1 MKRKIILLTVFYLL
15 LIGIWQGIAALRIWP
30 PYLFPSPAGVFDSL
44 FAGFQ
49 DNSFTIGI
57 LASMKRV
64 LIGYFISVAG
74 GLLIGLAIGR
84 IKVLDETVGTIVL
97 GFQALPSICWLPI
110 ALLWFGLS
118 ESAIILVVVL
128 GSLFAV
134 TIGVDTGVKNVP
146 PIYLRAARTMGAHGF
161 DLYTKVIIPAALPS
175 IISGL
180 KQGWSFAWRA
190 LMAGELLYVSIGLGH
205 LLTMGRELNDI
216 SQIIAVMI
224 IIIVIGITV
233 DRLVFTKLENRV
245 RERWGLLNA

>member
-1 MKRKIILLTVFYLL
+1 MKRKIILLAVFYLL
-15 LIGIWQGIAALRIWP
+15 LIGIWEGVAALGIWP
-30 PYLFPSPAGVFDSL
+30 PYLFPSPAGVFDS
-44 FAGFQ
+44 FVAGFQ
-49 DNSFTIGI
+49 DNSFTVGI

-84 IKVLDETVGTIVL
+84 VKVLDETVGTIVL

-134 TIGVDTGVKNVP
+134 TIGVDSGVKNVP
-146 PIYLRAARTMGAHGF
+146 PIYLRAARTMGAHGL
-161 DLYTKVIIPAALPS
+161 DLYTKVIIPAAMPS

-224 IIIVIGITV
+224 IIIVIGIAV

>member
-1 MKRKIILLTVFYLL
+1 MKRKIIQLTVFYLL
-15 LIGIWQGIAALRIWP
+15 LIAVWEGVAALHLWP
-30 PYLFPSPAGVFDSL
+30 SYLFPSPLSVVRSL
-44 FAGFQ
+44 IAGFQ

-57 LASMKRV
+57 LESMKRV
-64 LIGYFISVAG
+64 LIGYGLSIVG
-74 GLLIGLAIGR
+74 GVLIGLAIGR
-84 IKVLDETVGTIVL
+84 VKVLDETVGTIVL

-118 ESAIILVVVL
+118 ESAIVLVVVL
-128 GSLFAV
+128 GSLFAI
-134 TIGVDTGVKNVP
+134 TIGVDSGVKNVP
-146 PIYLRAARTMGAHGF
+146 PIYLRAARTMGAGGF
-161 DLYTKVIIPAALPS
+161 DLYTKVIIPAAMPS

-233 DRLVFTKLENRV
+233 DRFVFTKLENRV

>member
-15 LIGIWQGIAALRIWP
+15 LIGIWQGVAALRIWP

-44 FAGFQ
+44 VLGFQ

-84 IKVLDETVGTIVL
+84 VKVLDETVGTVVL

-161 DLYTKVIIPAALPS
+161 DLYTKVIIPAAMPS

>member
-1 MKRKIILLTVFYLL
+1 MKGKIIKLAVFYVL
-15 LIGIWQGIAALRIWP
+15 LIGIWQGVAELRIWP
-30 PYLFPSPAGVFDSL
+30 PYLFPSPLGVAQSL
-44 FAGFQ
+44 IAGFE

-57 LASMKRV
+57 LVSMKRV
-64 LIGYFISVAG
+64 LIGFGLSIVG
-74 GLLIGLAIGR
+74 GVLIGLAIGR
-84 IKVLDETVGTIVL
+84 VKLLDETIGTIVL

-118 ESAIILVVVL
+118 ENAIVMVVVL
-128 GSLFAV
+128 GSLFAI
-134 TIGVDTGVKNVP
+134 TIGVDSGVKNVP
-146 PIYLRAARTMGAHGF
+146 PIYLRAARTMGAGGF
-161 DLYTKVIIPAALPS
+161 DLYTRVIIPAAMPS

-216 SQIIAVMI
+216 SQVMAVMI

-233 DRLVFTKLENRV
+233 DRFVFTKLENRV

>member
-15 LIGIWQGIAALRIWP
+15 LIGIWQGVAALRIWP

-44 FAGFQ
+44 VLGFQ

-74 GLLIGLAIGR
+74 GLVIGLAIGR
-84 IKVLDETVGTIVL
+84 VKVLDETVGTVVL

-161 DLYTKVIIPAALPS
+161 DLYTKVIIPAAMPS

-245 RERWGLLNA
+245 RERWGLLSA

>member
-15 LIGIWQGIAALRIWP
+15 IIAIWEGVAALKLWP
-30 PYLFPSPAGVFDSL
+30 SYLFPSPLGVLSSL
-44 FAGFQ
+44 VAGFQ

-57 LASMKRV
+57 LVSMKRV
-64 LIGYFISVAG
+64 LIGYGLSVAG

-84 IKVLDETVGTIVL
+84 VKVLDETVGTIVL

-118 ESAIILVVVL
+118 ESAIVLVVVL
-128 GSLFAV
+128 GSLFTV
-134 TIGVDTGVKNVP
+134 TIGVDSGVKNVP
-146 PIYLRAARTMGAHGF
+146 PIYLRAARTMGAGGF
-161 DLYTKVIIPAALPS
+161 DLYTKVIIPAAMPS

-233 DRLVFTKLENRV
+233 DRFVFTKLENRV

>member
-1 MKRKIILLTVFYLL
+1 MKRKIILLTAFYLL

-30 PYLFPSPAGVFDSL
+30 PYLFPSPSGVFDSL
-44 FAGFQ
+44 VLGFQ

-161 DLYTKVIIPAALPS
+161 DLYTKVIIPAAMPS

>member
-15 LIGIWQGIAALRIWP
+15 LIGIWQGVAALKIWP
-30 PYLFPSPAGVFDSL
+30 PYLFPSPVGVFDS
-44 FAGFQ
+44 FIAGFQ
-49 DNSFTIGI
+49 DNSFTVGI

-64 LIGYFISVAG
+64 LIGYFLSVAG
-74 GLLIGLAIGR
+74 GILIGLAIGR
-84 IKVLDETVGTIVL
+84 VKVLDETVGTIVL

-134 TIGVDTGVKNVP
+134 TIGVDSGVKNVP
-146 PIYLRAARTMGAHGF
+146 PIYLRAARTMGAHGL
-161 DLYTKVIIPAALPS
+161 DLYTKVIIPAAMPS

>member
-30 PYLFPSPAGVFDSL
+30 PYLFPSPSGVFDSL
-44 FAGFQ
+44 VLGFQ

-57 LASMKRV
+57 LESMKRV
-64 LIGYFISVAG
+64 LIGYGLSIDG
-74 GLLIGLAIGR
+74 GVLIGLAIGR
-84 IKVLDETVGTIVL
+84 VKVLDETVGTIVL

-118 ESAIILVVVL
+118 ESAIVLVVVL
-128 GSLFAV
+128 GSLFAI
-134 TIGVDTGVKNVP
+134 TIGVDSGVKNVP
-146 PIYLRAARTMGAHGF
+146 PIYLRAARTMGAGGF
-161 DLYTKVIIPAALPS
+161 DLYTKVIIPAAMPS

-233 DRLVFTKLENRV
+233 DRFVFTKLENRV

>member
-1 MKRKIILLTVFYLL
+1 MKGKIVKLTVFYIL
-15 LIGIWQGIAALRIWP
+15 LIGIWQGVAELHIWP
-30 PYLFPSPAGVFDSL
+30 SYLFPSPLGVAQSL
-44 FAGFQ
+44 IAGFE

-57 LASMKRV
+57 LVSMKRV
-64 LIGYFISVAG
+64 LIGFGLSIVG
-74 GLLIGLAIGR
+74 GVLIGLAIGR
-84 IKVLDETVGTIVL
+84 VKLLDETIGSIVL

-118 ESAIILVVVL
+118 ENAIVMVVVL
-128 GSLFAV
+128 GSLFAI
-134 TIGVDTGVKNVP
+134 TIGVDSGVKNVP
-146 PIYLRAARTMGAHGF
+146 PIYLRAARTMGAGGF
-161 DLYTKVIIPAALPS
+161 DLYTRVIIPAAMPS

-216 SQIIAVMI
+216 SQVMAVMI

>member
-1 MKRKIILLTVFYLL
+1 MKRKIILLTVFYVL
-15 LIGIWQGIAALRIWP
+15 LIAIWQGVAALKIWP
-30 PYLFPSPAGVFDSL
+30 SYLFPSPLGVFNSL
-44 FAGFQ
+44 VAGFE
-49 DNSFTIGI
+49 DNSFVVGI

-64 LIGYFISVAG
+64 LIGYGLSVAG
-74 GLLIGLAIGR
+74 GVLIGLAIGR
-84 IKVLDETVGTIVL
+84 IRVLDETVGTIVL

-134 TIGVDTGVKNVP
+134 TIGVDSGVKNVP
-146 PIYLRAARTMGAHGF
+146 PIYLRAARTMGAGGF
-161 DLYTKVIIPAALPS
+161 DLYTKVIIPAAMPS

-224 IIIVIGITV
+224 IIIIIGITV

>member
-15 LIGIWQGIAALRIWP
+15 IIGIWQGVAALGIWP
-30 PYLFPSPAGVFDSL
+30 PYLFPSPSGVFDSL
-44 FAGFQ
+44 VAGFQ

-84 IKVLDETVGTIVL
+84 VKVLDETVGTVVL

-146 PIYLRAARTMGAHGF
+146 PIYLRAARTMGAHGL
-161 DLYTKVIIPAALPS
+161 DLYTKVIIPAAMPS

>member
-1 MKRKIILLTVFYLL
+1 MKRKIILLTAFYLL

-30 PYLFPSPAGVFDSL
+30 PYLFPSPSGVFDSL
-44 FAGFQ
+44 VLGFQ

-161 DLYTKVIIPAALPS
+161 DLYTKVIIPAAMPS

-224 IIIVIGITV
+224 IIIVIGITL

>member
-30 PYLFPSPAGVFDSL
+30 PYLFPSPSGVFDSL
-44 FAGFQ
+44 VLGFQ

-84 IKVLDETVGTIVL
+84 VKVLDETVGTVVL

-161 DLYTKVIIPAALPS
+161 DLYTKVIIPAAMPS

>member
-1 MKRKIILLTVFYLL
+1 
-15 LIGIWQGIAALRIWP
+15 
-30 PYLFPSPAGVFDSL
+30 
-44 FAGFQ
+44 
-49 DNSFTIGI
+49 
-57 LASMKRV
+57 
-64 LIGYFISVAG
+64 
-74 GLLIGLAIGR
+74 
-84 IKVLDETVGTIVL
+84 
-97 GFQALPSICWLPI
+97 
-110 ALLWFGLS
+110 

-161 DLYTKVIIPAALPS
+161 DLYTKVIIPAAMPS

>member
-1 MKRKIILLTVFYLL
+1 MKRKIILLTAFYLL
-15 LIGIWQGIAALRIWP
+15 LIGIWQGIAALGIWP
-30 PYLFPSPAGVFDSL
+30 PYLFPSPSGVFDSL
-44 FAGFQ
+44 VLGFQ

-161 DLYTKVIIPAALPS
+161 DLYTKVIIPAAMPS

>member
-15 LIGIWQGIAALRIWP
+15 LVAVWEGVAALKLWP
-30 PYLFPSPAGVFDSL
+30 SYLFPSPLSVLRSL
-44 FAGFQ
+44 IAGFQ

-57 LASMKRV
+57 LESMKRV
-64 LIGYFISVAG
+64 LIGYGLSIVG
-74 GLLIGLAIGR
+74 GVLIGLAIGR
-84 IKVLDETVGTIVL
+84 VKVLDETVGTIVL

-118 ESAIILVVVL
+118 ESAIVLVVVL
-128 GSLFAV
+128 GSLFAI
-134 TIGVDTGVKNVP
+134 TIGVDSGVKNVP
-146 PIYLRAARTMGAHGF
+146 PIYLRAARTMGAGGF
-161 DLYTKVIIPAALPS
+161 DLYTRVIIPAAMPS

-233 DRLVFTKLENRV
+233 DRFVFTKLENRV

>member
-30 PYLFPSPAGVFDSL
+30 PYLFPSPSGVFDSL
-44 FAGFQ
+44 VLGFQ

-161 DLYTKVIIPAALPS
+161 DLYTKVIIPAAMPS

-245 RERWGLLNA
+245 R

>member
-1 MKRKIILLTVFYLL
+1 L
-15 LIGIWQGIAALRIWP
+15 
-30 PYLFPSPAGVFDSL
+30 GVFDS
-44 FAGFQ
+44 FVAGFQ
-49 DNSFTIGI
+49 DNSFIVGI

-64 LIGYFISVAG
+64 LIGYFLSVVG
-74 GLLIGLAIGR
+74 GVLIGLAIGR
-84 IKVLDETVGTIVL
+84 VKVLDETVGTIVL

-134 TIGVDTGVKNVP
+134 TIGVDSGVKNVP
-146 PIYLRAARTMGAHGF
+146 PIYLRAARTMGAHGL
-161 DLYTKVIIPAALPS
+161 DLYTKVIIPAAMPS

-224 IIIVIGITV
+224 IIIIIGIAV
-233 DRLVFTKLENRV
+233 DRLIFKKLEDRI
-245 RERWGLLNA
+245 RESS

>member
-15 LIGIWQGIAALRIWP
+15 LIGIWQGVAALRIWP
-30 PYLFPSPAGVFDSL
+30 PYLFPSPSGVFDSL
-44 FAGFQ
+44 VLGFQ

-74 GLLIGLAIGR
+74 GLLIGLAIGGV
-84 IKVLDETVGTIVL
+84 KVLDETVGTVVL

-161 DLYTKVIIPAALPS
+161 DLYTKVIIPAAMPS

>member
-15 LIGIWQGIAALRIWP
+15 LIAVWEGVAALRLWP
-30 PYLFPSPAGVFDSL
+30 SYLFPSPVSVVRSL
-44 FAGFQ
+44 IAGFQ

-57 LASMKRV
+57 LESMKRV
-64 LIGYFISVAG
+64 LIGYGLSIVG
-74 GLLIGLAIGR
+74 GVLIGLAIGR
-84 IKVLDETVGTIVL
+84 VKVLDETVGTIVL

-118 ESAIILVVVL
+118 ESAIVLVVVL
-128 GSLFAV
+128 GSLFAI
-134 TIGVDTGVKNVP
+134 TIGVDSGVKNVP
-146 PIYLRAARTMGAHGF
+146 PIYLRAARTMGAGGF
-161 DLYTKVIIPAALPS
+161 DLYTKVIIPAAMPS

-224 IIIVIGITV
+224 IIIVIGIAV
-233 DRLVFTKLENRV
+233 DRFVFTKLENRV

>member
-1 MKRKIILLTVFYLL
+1 MKRKIILLAVFYLL
-15 LIGIWQGIAALRIWP
+15 LIGIWEGVAALGIWP
-30 PYLFPSPAGVFDSL
+30 PYLFPSPMGVLDS
-44 FAGFQ
+44 FVAGFQ
-49 DNSFTIGI
+49 DNSFTVGI

-64 LIGYFISVAG
+64 LIGYFLSVAG
-74 GLLIGLAIGR
+74 GVLIGLAIGR
-84 IKVLDETVGTIVL
+84 VKVLDETVGTIVL

-134 TIGVDTGVKNVP
+134 TIGVDSGVKNVP
-146 PIYLRAARTMGAHGF
+146 PIYLRAARTMGAHGL
-161 DLYTKVIIPAALPS
+161 DLYTKVIIPAAMPS

>member
-1 MKRKIILLTVFYLL
+1 MKGKIVKLTIFYIL
-15 LIGIWQGIAALRIWP
+15 LIGIWQGVAELHIWP
-30 PYLFPSPAGVFDSL
+30 SYLFPSPLGVAQSL
-44 FAGFQ
+44 IAGFE

-57 LASMKRV
+57 LVSMKRV
-64 LIGYFISVAG
+64 LIGFGLSIVG
-74 GLLIGLAIGR
+74 GVLIGLAIGR
-84 IKVLDETVGTIVL
+84 VKLLDETIGSIVL

-118 ESAIILVVVL
+118 ENAIVMVVVL
-128 GSLFAV
+128 GSLFAI
-134 TIGVDTGVKNVP
+134 TIGVDSGVKNVP
-146 PIYLRAARTMGAHGF
+146 PIYLRAARTMGAGGF
-161 DLYTKVIIPAALPS
+161 DLYTRVIIPAAMPS

-216 SQIIAVMI
+216 SQVMAVMI

>member
-1 MKRKIILLTVFYLL
+1 MKGKIIKLTVFYVL
-15 LIGIWQGIAALRIWP
+15 LIGIWQGVAELRIWP
-30 PYLFPSPAGVFDSL
+30 PYLFPSPLGVAQSL
-44 FAGFQ
+44 IAGFE

-57 LASMKRV
+57 LVSMKRV
-64 LIGYFISVAG
+64 LIGFGLSIVG
-74 GLLIGLAIGR
+74 GVLIGLAIGR
-84 IKVLDETVGTIVL
+84 VKLLDETIGTIVL

-118 ESAIILVVVL
+118 ENAIVMVVVL
-128 GSLFAV
+128 GSLFAI
-134 TIGVDTGVKNVP
+134 TIGVDSGVKNVP
-146 PIYLRAARTMGAHGF
+146 PIYLRAARTMGAGGF
-161 DLYTKVIIPAALPS
+161 DLYTKVIIPAAMPS

-216 SQIIAVMI
+216 SQVMAVMI

-233 DRLVFTKLENRV
+233 DRFVFTKLENRV

>member
-1 MKRKIILLTVFYLL
+1 MKGKIIKLTVFYVL
-15 LIGIWQGIAALRIWP
+15 LIGIWQGVAELRIWP
-30 PYLFPSPAGVFDSL
+30 PYLFPSPLGVAQSL
-44 FAGFQ
+44 IAGFE

-57 LASMKRV
+57 LVSMKRV
-64 LIGYFISVAG
+64 LIGFGLSIVG
-74 GLLIGLAIGR
+74 GVLIGLAIGR
-84 IKVLDETVGTIVL
+84 VKLLDETIGTIVL

-118 ESAIILVVVL
+118 ENAIVMVVVL
-128 GSLFAV
+128 GSLFAI
-134 TIGVDTGVKNVP
+134 TIGVDSGVKNVP
-146 PIYLRAARTMGAHGF
+146 PIYLRAARTMGAGGF
-161 DLYTKVIIPAALPS
+161 NLYTRVIIPAAMPS

-216 SQIIAVMI
+216 SQVMAVMI

-233 DRLVFTKLENRV
+233 DRFVFTKLENRV

>member
-15 LIGIWQGIAALRIWP
+15 LIAIWQGVAALKIWP
-30 PYLFPSPAGVFDSL
+30 PYLFPSPLGVFDS
-44 FAGFQ
+44 FVAGFQ
-49 DNSFTIGI
+49 DNSFTVGI

-64 LIGYFISVAG
+64 LIGYFLSVVG
-74 GLLIGLAIGR
+74 GVLIGLAIGR
-84 IKVLDETVGTIVL
+84 VKVLDETVGTIVL

-134 TIGVDTGVKNVP
+134 TIGVDSGVKNVP
-146 PIYLRAARTMGAHGF
+146 PIYLRAARTMGAHGL
-161 DLYTKVIIPAALPS
+161 DLYTKVIIPAAMPS

-216 SQIIAVMI
+216 SQIIAVKI
-224 IIIVIGITV
+224 IIIIIGIAV
-233 DRLVFTKLENRV
+233 DRLIFKKLEDRI

>member
-15 LIGIWQGIAALRIWP
+15 LIAIWEGVASLRIWP
-30 PYLFPSPAGVFDSL
+30 SYLFPSPLSVVRALV
-44 FAGFQ
+44 AGFQ

-57 LASMKRV
+57 LESMKRV
-64 LIGYFISVAG
+64 LIGYGLSIAG
-74 GLLIGLAIGR
+74 GVLIGLAIGR
-84 IKVLDETVGTIVL
+84 VKVLDETVGTIVL

-118 ESAIILVVVL
+118 ESAIVLVVVL
-128 GSLFAV
+128 GSLFAI
-134 TIGVDTGVKNVP
+134 TIGVDSGVKNVP
-146 PIYLRAARTMGAHGF
+146 PIYLRAARTMGAGGI

-224 IIIVIGITV
+224 IIIVIGIAV
-233 DRLVFTKLENRV
+233 DRFVFTKLENRV
-245 RERWGLLNA
+245 RERWGLINA

>member
-1 MKRKIILLTVFYLL
+1 ASLH
-15 LIGIWQGIAALRIWP
+15 IWP
-30 PYLFPSPAGVFDSL
+30 SYLFPSPLSVLRSL
-44 FAGFQ
+44 IAGFQ

-57 LASMKRV
+57 LESMKRV
-64 LIGYFISVAG
+64 LIGYGLSIAG
-74 GLLIGLAIGR
+74 GVLIGLAIGR
-84 IKVLDETVGTIVL
+84 VKVLDETVGTIVL

-118 ESAIILVVVL
+118 ESAIVLVVVL
-128 GSLFAV
+128 GSLFAI
-134 TIGVDTGVKNVP
+134 TIGVDSGVKNVP
-146 PIYLRAARTMGAHGF
+146 PIYLRAARTMGAGGF
-161 DLYTKVIIPAALPS
+161 DLYTKVIIPAAMPS

-233 DRLVFTKLENRV
+233 DRFVFTKLENRV

>member
-1 MKRKIILLTVFYLL
+1 MKGKIIKLTVFYVL
-15 LIGIWQGIAALRIWP
+15 LIGIWQGVAELRIWP
-30 PYLFPSPAGVFDSL
+30 PYLFPSPLGVAQSL
-44 FAGFQ
+44 IAGFE

-57 LASMKRV
+57 LVSMKRV
-64 LIGYFISVAG
+64 LIGFGLSIAG
-74 GLLIGLAIGR
+74 GVLIGLAIGR
-84 IKVLDETVGTIVL
+84 VKLLDETIGTIVL

-118 ESAIILVVVL
+118 ENAIVMVVVL
-128 GSLFAV
+128 GSLFAI
-134 TIGVDTGVKNVP
+134 TIGVDSGVKNVP
-146 PIYLRAARTMGAHGF
+146 PIYLRAARTMGAGGF
-161 DLYTKVIIPAALPS
+161 NLYTRVIIPAAMPS

-216 SQIIAVMI
+216 SQVMAVMI

-233 DRLVFTKLENRV
+233 DRFVFTKLENRV

>member
-1 MKRKIILLTVFYLL
+1 
-15 LIGIWQGIAALRIWP
+15 
-30 PYLFPSPAGVFDSL
+30 
-44 FAGFQ
+44 
-49 DNSFTIGI
+49 
-57 LASMKRV
+57 
-64 LIGYFISVAG
+64 
-74 GLLIGLAIGR
+74 
-84 IKVLDETVGTIVL
+84 
-97 GFQALPSICWLPI
+97 
-110 ALLWFGLS
+110 
-118 ESAIILVVVL
+118 

-146 PIYLRAARTMGAHGF
+146 PIYLRAARTMGAHWF
-161 DLYTKVIIPAALPS
+161 DLYTKVIIPAAMPS

>member
-1 MKRKIILLTVFYLL
+1 M
-15 LIGIWQGIAALRIWP
+15 
-30 PYLFPSPAGVFDSL
+30 
-44 FAGFQ
+44 AGFQ

-57 LASMKRV
+57 LVSMKRV
-64 LIGYFISVAG
+64 LIGYGLSVAG

-84 IKVLDETVGTIVL
+84 VKVLDETIGTIVL

-118 ESAIILVVVL
+118 ESAIVMVVVL

-134 TIGVDTGVKNVP
+134 TIGVDSGVKNVP
-146 PIYLRAARTMGAHGF
+146 PIYLRAARTMGAGGF
-161 DLYTKVIIPAALPS
+161 DLYTKVIIPAAMPS

-233 DRLVFTKLENRV
+233 DRFVFTKLENRV

>member
-1 MKRKIILLTVFYLL
+1 MKGKIVKLTVFYVL
-15 LIGIWQGIAALRIWP
+15 LIGIWQGVAELHIWP
-30 PYLFPSPAGVFDSL
+30 SYLFPSPLGVAQSL
-44 FAGFQ
+44 IAGFE

-57 LASMKRV
+57 LVSMKRV
-64 LIGYFISVAG
+64 LIGFGLSIVG
-74 GLLIGLAIGR
+74 GVLIGLAIGR
-84 IKVLDETVGTIVL
+84 VKLLDETIGSIVL
-97 GFQALPSICWLPI
+97 GFQALPSICWLPV

-118 ESAIILVVVL
+118 ENAIVMVVVL
-128 GSLFAV
+128 GSLFAI
-134 TIGVDTGVKNVP
+134 TIGVDSGVKNVP
-146 PIYLRAARTMGAHGF
+146 PIYLRAARTMGAGGF
-161 DLYTKVIIPAALPS
+161 DLYTRVIIPAAMPS

-216 SQIIAVMI
+216 SQVMAVMI

>member
-1 MKRKIILLTVFYLL
+1 MKRKIILLTAFYLL

-30 PYLFPSPAGVFDSL
+30 PYLFPSPSGVFDSL
-44 FAGFQ
+44 VLGFQ

-84 IKVLDETVGTIVL
+84 VKVLDETVGTVVL

-161 DLYTKVIIPAALPS
+161 DLYTKVIIPAAMPS